1 MSWCRILRA
10 ELLHKFYRP
19 AFNSS
24 EPPTYVQV
32 IRTLFFRGLS
42 LVSFKCA
49 ASCWRVFSR
58 GPLVSNF
65 MSFIPRR
72 AIQEVISNVWNIQ
85 WRPLP
90 GWCTKSCDN
99 STLIK
104 EQNESFCPFIEAR
117 RDKLL
122 PVFWKVLR
130 LLKVDI
136 RCRVFHKGKDEFDMS
151 WAVLSF
157 IWGFKSN
164 PRWN

>member
-1 MSWCRILRA
+1 MFWCRILRA

-19 AFNSS
+19 VFNPS
-24 EPPTYVQV
+24 EPPTHVPV
-32 IRTLFFRGLS
+32 IRSLFLRGP
-42 LVSFKCA
+42 SFFKMWGLLLA
-49 ASCWRVFSR
+49 RVFKR
-58 GPLVSNF
+58 PPLLSDF
-65 MSFIPRR
+65 MLFIPWR

-104 EQNESFCPFIEAR
+104 EQNESFCHFIEAR

-136 RCRVFHKGKDEFDMS
+136 RCRVFHKGKDELDMS
-151 WAVLSF
+151 WAVL
-157 IWGFKSN
+157 
-164 PRWN
+164 